1 MNLGWTEILLI
12 GGIAL
17 LMFGPSRLPG
27 LGKSLGEAIRG
38 FKKGITEDE
47 TLTNARPVNDQIS
60 YEDKNQTNKTDAKTN
75 TQTSNNSTT
84 TEKNHT

>member
-47 TLTNARPVNDQIS
+47 TITTARPVNEQIDF
-60 YEDKNQTNKTDAKTN
+60 ENKNQANQTENKSN
-75 TQTSNNSTT
+75 TSTS